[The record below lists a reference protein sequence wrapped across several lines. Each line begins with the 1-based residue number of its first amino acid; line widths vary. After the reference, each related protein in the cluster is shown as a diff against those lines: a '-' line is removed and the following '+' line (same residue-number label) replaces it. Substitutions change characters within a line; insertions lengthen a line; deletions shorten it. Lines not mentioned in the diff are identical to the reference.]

1 MLCIVHSE
9 RIICTSRNNNTKMTN
24 MMNMTISATCRSI
37 LISHILHISLHIQ
50 RIFLYSLHIE
60 NLGRMKS
67 YKNGSRYLCIFDC
80 DDALD
85 VERKLLKE
93 FNLKYDLIAG
103 REYFEV
109 ECELTMISLFV
120 DIVMNHKKG
129 KADAEKPVQQTNW
142 MTKFA
147 FKQM

>member
-1 MLCIVHSE
+1 MYRTL
-9 RIICTSRNNNTKMTN
+9 T
-24 MMNMTISATCRSI
+24 SI
-37 LISHILHISLHIQ
+37 LLMGYVYCIQ
-50 RIFLYSLHIE
+50 PATLVGTNRYKIGMSDIE

-147 FKQM
+147 FKGD

>member
-1 MLCIVHSE
+1 MSD
-9 RIICTSRNNNTKMTN
+9 
-24 MMNMTISATCRSI
+24 
-37 LISHILHISLHIQ
+37 
-50 RIFLYSLHIE
+50 IE

-147 FKQM
+147 FKGD